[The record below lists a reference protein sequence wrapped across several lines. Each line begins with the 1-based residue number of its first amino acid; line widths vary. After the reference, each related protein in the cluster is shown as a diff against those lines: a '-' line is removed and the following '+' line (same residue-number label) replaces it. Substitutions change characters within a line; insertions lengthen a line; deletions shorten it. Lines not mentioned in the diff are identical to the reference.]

1 MASSSL
7 PQVQFQATN
16 TLNGSPDQSGFVQE
30 LHAALQGGTAVYDF
44 FSGDMSALSDVV
56 QQITTNGDSA
66 WQLASQGSSLPYDF
80 LDPNAPVHY
89 VQSGKGTLLVQ
100 VLVDPNV
107 LGEATTEY
115 KQAGIATTFLVTS
128 QGLISIIVN
137 DVEKIGAAIASTFI
151 APAVLTILKAFKNF
165 LLSYM
170 TRASNAIAGGA
181 TDSTAVSTE
190 AAEGAAEDAAV
201 DEVVG
206 DEFVL
211 SLSFSSVAVAG
222 IAVAAVVAV
231 IVLILLFLA
240 KTMSCLIKFY
250 NYTNQTLSL
259 AMCYE
264 YDLVAKV
271 VPQTGTMPPIG
282 TAPAPPGVKPLDSV
296 IYRADY
302 QFQNDISVAGLGVI
316 IHGDGSGDFP
326 GMTVVIDI
334 PSVGDNSLYVDL
346 NNTED
351 WDQLYQEIDNGNY
364 RQLTMSVSSPATN
377 PKYRLSIATN
387 QLNGESA
394 SPITG
399 DTGYYYE
406 YLVVV
411 EEISSSAAQAIS
423 NRETTN
429 A

>member
-1 MASSSL
+1 MANSL
-7 PQVQFQATN
+7 PQVQFRATN
-16 TLNGSPDQSGFVQE
+16 TLNGSPDQTSFVQE
-30 LHAALQGGTAVYDF
+30 LHAALQGGTAVYNF
-44 FSGDMSALSDVV
+44 FSGDMSALNDVV

-66 WQLASQGSSLPYDF
+66 WKLASQGSSLGYDF

-89 VQSGKGTLLVQ
+89 VTGSKGTLLVQ

-107 LGEATTEY
+107 LGEETTEY
-115 KQAGIATTFLVTS
+115 KQAGIATTYLVTS

-137 DVEKIGAAIASTFI
+137 DVEKVGAAIASIAI
-151 APAVLTILKAFKNF
+151 APAVLTILGAFKNF
-165 LLSYM
+165 LLSYL
-170 TRASNAIAGGA
+170 TRAYNLVTSGA
-181 TDSTAVSTE
+181 TDSAAVSTD

-201 DEVVG
+201 EGEVVG
-206 DEFVL
+206 EEGAEFVL

-222 IAVAAVVAV
+222 IAIAAVVAV
-231 IVLILLFLA
+231 IVLILLFLS
-240 KTMSCLIKFY
+240 KTMYCLVKFY

-271 VPQTGTMPPIG
+271 VPQTGTVPPIG

-302 QFQNDISVAGLGVI
+302 QFQNDISISGLGVI

-346 NNTED
+346 KDTED
-351 WDQLYQEIDNGNY
+351 WDQLYQEIDSGNY
-364 RQLTMSVSSPATN
+364 TQLTMSVSN
-377 PKYRLSIATN
+377 PKYRISIATN
-387 QLNGESA
+387 QLKGESP

-399 DTGYYYE
+399 ETGYYYE
-406 YLVVV
+406 YLVVI
-411 EEISSSAAQAIS
+411 EEGSF
-423 NRETTN
+423 
-429 A
+429 

>member
-1 MASSSL
+1 MANSL

-16 TLNGSPDQSGFVQE
+16 TLNGSPDQTSFVQE

-44 FSGDMSALSDVV
+44 FSGDMSALNDVV

-66 WQLASQGSSLPYDF
+66 WQLASQGSSLGYDF

-89 VQSGKGTLLVQ
+89 VTGGKGTLLVQ
-100 VLVDPNV
+100 VLVDPTV
-107 LGEATTEY
+107 LGEETTEY

-128 QGLISIIVN
+128 QGLVSIIVN
-137 DVEKIGAAIASTFI
+137 DIEKVGAAIASIAI
-151 APAVLTILKAFKNF
+151 APAVLTILGAFKNF
-165 LLSYM
+165 LLSYL
-170 TRASNAIAGGA
+170 TRAYNAITGGA
-181 TDSTAVSTE
+181 TDSAAVSTE

-201 DEVVG
+201 DGEVVG

-231 IVLILLFLA
+231 IVLILLFLS
-240 KTMSCLIKFY
+240 KTMYCLIKFY

-264 YDLVAKV
+264 NDLLAKV
-271 VPQTGTMPPIG
+271 VPQTGTVPPIG
-282 TAPAPPGVKPLDSV
+282 TAPAPPGVRPLDSV

-302 QFQNDISVAGLGVI
+302 QFQNDISISGLGVI

-326 GMTVVIDI
+326 GMTMVIDI

-346 NNTED
+346 NDTED
-351 WDQLYQEIDNGNY
+351 WDQLYQEIDSGSY
-364 RQLTMSVSSPATN
+364 RQLTMSVSN

-387 QLNGESA
+387 QLDGESP

-399 DTGYYYE
+399 ETGYYYE
-406 YLVVV
+406 YLVLI
-411 EEISSSAAQAIS
+411 EEGSF
-423 NRETTN
+423 
-429 A
+429 

>member
-1 MASSSL
+1 MRSL
-7 PQVQFQATN
+7 
-16 TLNGSPDQSGFVQE
+16 
-30 LHAALQGGTAVYDF
+30 
-44 FSGDMSALSDVV
+44 VV
-56 QQITTNGDSA
+56 QQNSA
-66 WQLASQGSSLPYDF
+66 
-80 LDPNAPVHY
+80 
-89 VQSGKGTLLVQ
+89 
-100 VLVDPNV
+100 
-107 LGEATTEY
+107 
-115 KQAGIATTFLVTS
+115 
-128 QGLISIIVN
+128 
-137 DVEKIGAAIASTFI
+137 
-151 APAVLTILKAFKNF
+151 
-165 LLSYM
+165 
-170 TRASNAIAGGA
+170 
-181 TDSTAVSTE
+181 AVSTE

-201 DEVVG
+201 DGEVVG
-206 DEFVL
+206 DEIVL

-231 IVLILLFLA
+231 IVLILLFLS
-240 KTMSCLIKFY
+240 KTMYCLIKFY

-271 VPQTGTMPPIG
+271 VPQTGAVPPIG

-302 QFQNDISVAGLGVI
+302 QFQNDISVCGLGVV

-346 NNTED
+346 NDTED
-351 WDQLYQEIDNGNY
+351 WDQLYQEIDSGNY
-364 RQLTMSVSSPATN
+364 RQLTMSVSN

-387 QLNGESA
+387 QLDGESP

-399 DTGYYYE
+399 ETGYYYE

-411 EEISSSAAQAIS
+411 EEASS
-423 NRETTN
+423 
-429 A
+429 